1 MVLNIFPFPF
11 LEKCED
17 LDTNKF
23 ATVSSRTPLVS
34 APRWGPLLRVNVPV
48 LLHGNSGVSALCSSS
63 QWGRK
68 SLGSRI
74 LQHGVK
80 QCQNILKVWA
90 LANCFSRTGH
100 SVLTTSISAA
110 STSESSK
117 SSQSQIDFFFFFNF
131 SLATEVKQTNM
142 IFPSSRQLMMTVW
155 QPHGFG
161 SNTPLRWLF
170 FVKEVIF
177 TSFPRAPRMVRT
189 ESGTI
194 PLGHSPQVS
203 CH

>member
-100 SVLTTSISAA
+100 SILTPSISAA

-117 SSQSQIDFFFFFNF
+117 SSQSQIDFFFLI
-131 SLATEVKQTNM
+131 SLWPLKSNKPTWFYLLAGSLWWLCGSPMVLEVT
-142 IFPSSRQLMMTVW
+142 L
-155 QPHGFG
+155 
-161 SNTPLRWLF
+161 L
-170 FVKEVIF
+170 
-177 TSFPRAPRMVRT
+177 
-189 ESGTI
+189 
-194 PLGHSPQVS
+194 
-203 CH
+203 